1 MSIATPLRHPTER
14 KETESMPRCRT
25 CNNLTPEGLPPRERP
40 STDEHYLQK
49 SFDLKKEAKEFEDS
63 AALGCAACDVIVQA
77 IRRYVDAPGSWL
89 SLSDYKSCEIHLT
102 GNCNEPL
109 RVSLR
114 YEWKSEAQAPLEL
127 FEERRQ
133 FQGDYESLY
142 PAIGLGRTP
151 SEILDLDFAARLAS
165 QWISRCVQQH
175 GCTGA
180 DEPLLPSRVLDVASG
195 SVKLV
200 IPARS
205 TTGRYA
211 ALSYCWGSIGNLT
224 TMSSNL
230 DKRIAGIEWDEI
242 PNLIQ
247 DVIRIVRRLE
257 IRYLWVDALCIV
269 QDDAADWRRESSKMG
284 AIYAGAYL
292 TIAADAATDTSCRLT
307 SLRNSDLEAYVDG
320 QNSWRHGEEPLDDIT
335 RMRARKRIE
344 VLAPVA
350 VDGLPHSLC
359 VREPWWHWDIVEDA
373 TLSAS
378 PLNMRGWVLQERLFS
393 TRILHFA
400 ANEMIWECKAS
411 LNCEC
416 EGILQAPA
424 PVRGEESLKAL
435 FEMAQAMISRNRIT
449 EFLPSWATSGRV
461 LQHQEFFAV
470 WTRIVSAYSAR
481 KLTVEIDRLP
491 AISGLAR
498 HFSHRRTYLA
508 GLWADDLPWYLCW
521 SVGRAPVYSR
531 SMYSGPT
538 WSWASTPEEIFW
550 PSWTHQARSR
560 VQTLN
565 ASTAPMS
572 FNEFGE
578 VAWGKLRLRAPV
590 GVAKIINKEDDRE
603 AGLITARGDRFHI
616 KPDVGPGE
624 EKLSS
629 NQRTI
634 YNVTDH
640 EDVWCILLLDDVVDE
655 GHDGR
660 RCTNRGRFR
669 ALWVMVV
676 AQPHDRSV
684 QRALLDPNA
693 HKDTIVCERIGHLD
707 HVNSEWGDESESAR
721 NWIDSADFEEKE
733 IILI

>member
-1 MSIATPLRHPTER
+1 MNTTTPPRHPMER

-25 CNNLTPEGLPPRERP
+25 CNNLTLEGLPPRERP
-40 STDEHYLQK
+40 SVHIFYAQK
-49 SFDLKKEAKEFEDS
+49 SFEIEKDAKEFEDS
-63 AALGCAACDVIVQA
+63 AALGCSACDVILQA
-77 IRRYVDAPGSWL
+77 IRRYANAPGSWL
-89 SLSDYKSCEIHLT
+89 SSKPCEIHLA
-102 GNCNEPL
+102 GDCNEPL
-109 RVSLR
+109 RVSFKCERTRVL
-114 YEWKSEAQAPLEL
+114 APIEL
-127 FEERRQ
+127 FEERRH

-142 PAIGLGRTP
+142 PAIGLGSTP
-151 SEILDLDFAARLAS
+151 SETLDIDFAARLAS

-175 GCTGA
+175 GCTEG
-180 DEPLLPSRVLDVASG
+180 DKPLLPSRVLDVASG
-195 SVKLV
+195 SVRLV

-211 ALSYCWGSIGNLT
+211 ALSYCWGSVGNLT
-224 TMSSNL
+224 TTSSNL
-230 DKRIAGIEWDEI
+230 DKRTAEIEWDEI

-247 DVIRIVRRLE
+247 DAIWIVRRLE

-284 AIYAGAYL
+284 AVYAGAYL

-307 SLRNSDLEAYVDG
+307 SPRNSDLQRDIDRPKLWSDG
-320 QNSWRHGEEPLDDIT
+320 EKDPDDIT
-335 RMRARKRIE
+335 RVRARKRIQ

-359 VREPWWHWDIVEDA
+359 VREPWWHWDSNI
-373 TLSAS
+373 SAS
-378 PLNMRGWVLQERLFS
+378 PLNMRGWALQERLFS
-393 TRILHFA
+393 TRVLHFA
-400 ANEMIWECKAS
+400 ASEMIWECRAS

-416 EGILQAPA
+416 EGILQARA
-424 PVRGEESLKAL
+424 PRRGEESLKAL
-435 FEMAQAMISRNRIT
+435 FEMAQAMISRNRT
-449 EFLPSWATSGRV
+449 TKFLPSWATSSRV
-461 LQHQEFFAV
+461 MQHQDFFAV
-470 WTRIVSAYSAR
+470 WTRIVTAYSAR
-481 KLTVEIDRLP
+481 KLTVESDRLP

-498 HFSHRRTYLA
+498 HFSLGRTYLA
-508 GLWADDLPWYLCW
+508 GLWAYDLPWYLCW
-521 SVGRAPVYSR
+521 AVTRRTVYSR

-550 PSWTHQARSR
+550 PTWAPQARSR
-560 VQTLN
+560 VQTLE

-578 VAWGKLRLRAPV
+578 VAGGKLRLRAPV
-590 GVAKIINKEDDRE
+590 GVAKMTNKHDW
-603 AGLITARGDRFHI
+603 ITARGDRFHL
-616 KPDVGPGE
+616 KPDVESGE
-624 EKLSS
+624 EKSRS

-634 YNVTDH
+634 YDVTDD
-640 EDVWCILLLDDVVDE
+640 EDVWCILLLDDVVEE

-660 RCTNRGRFR
+660 RYSRRGQFR

-684 QRALLDPNA
+684 QKALLDPNA
-693 HKDTIVCERIGHLD
+693 HKDTIVCERIGYLD
-707 HVNSEWGDESESAR
+707 NVNSGWSDESESAQ